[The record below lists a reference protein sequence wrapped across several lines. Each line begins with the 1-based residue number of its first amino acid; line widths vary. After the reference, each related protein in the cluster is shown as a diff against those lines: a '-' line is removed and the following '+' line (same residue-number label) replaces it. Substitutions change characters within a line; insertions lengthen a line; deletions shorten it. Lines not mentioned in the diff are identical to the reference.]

1 MMRGGP
7 NQLFSSFPVS
17 ATCRFTELLILW
29 IGSTLSS
36 ILREMCNGD
45 INQVSAKMVADAARE
60 GDELALNVFTRA
72 MEYIGIGISSL
83 VNVFN
88 PELVTIGGGVSLAGN
103 IFFDNIRKSVEQN
116 IMHPTSRKVKI
127 LPVAFGENAALMG
140 AFALILNRVLY
151 LDI

>member
-1 MMRGGP
+1 
-7 NQLFSSFPVS
+7 
-17 ATCRFTELLILW
+17 
-29 IGSTLSS
+29 
-36 ILREMCNGD
+36 
-45 INQVSAKMVADAARE
+45 MVADAARE